1 MTERLIPCMPPLLEE
16 ETKPLSREDS
26 STKYGGTACENIV
39 RAYFLA
45 QNINVAEPDVD
56 DGVDF
61 LIEREPYIWK
71 RAQVKK
77 VVFQKKIDYGM
88 QQRGKVVYRNR
99 YNFNFQGGG
108 SAPHLKN
115 GRRQRRPE
123 EVDYFY
129 HVLLTPYR
137 QLIWETPVELIP
149 LRKDGSFIHGKNPS
163 LDTNATKRR
172 PADFS
177 FNELLVQQHYHP
189 IIFESFSDFFLEKP
203 GTLEG
208 FLGD

>member
-56 DGVDF
+56 DGVDI
-61 LIEREPYIWK
+61 LVEREPYVWK

-99 YNFNFQGGG
+99 YN
-108 SAPHLKN
+108 
-115 GRRQRRPE
+115 
-123 EVDYFY
+123 
-129 HVLLTPYR
+129 
-137 QLIWETPVELIP
+137 W
-149 LRKDGSFIHGKNPS
+149 
-163 LDTNATKRR
+163 
-172 PADFS
+172 
-177 FNELLVQQHYHP
+177 
-189 IIFESFSDFFLEKP
+189 
-203 GTLEG
+203 
-208 FLGD
+208 